1 MRIRKLYNGTGPLG
15 VTGPPIT
22 PAVANLA
29 AAPKYLLSDQ
39 DTFNTVGRI
48 VDAIESGQDVMY
60 GPEYAD
66 AIAQERKLRSRL
78 NRPAASTRG
87 PYGLGPQGVKPVYP
101 VAEFLTPV
109 GDLLA
114 AGEGAGMVAE
124 GVKEGDLSKIGMG
137 SGLSL
142 GAIAMAFLPGNL
154 QNFRAFANTQDN
166 RVLYHIHD
174 IIEDSQRSGTDLTP
188 DMVMGQ
194 LEAARYTP
202 EELADAGQVLDEFTD
217 VGTSSRYQG
226 EEFGEREWGTADFG
240 LSRAEETN
248 LDQLAMMMDP
258 EIDFGEGLDNL
269 LINGNPAYF
278 QGSLSPDV
286 VRAAMEQ
293 YDQIPANIQRRIE
306 QVGTNIPSNPRA
318 VENSVSRDAREE
330 MYSILEN
337 HYGGNIP
344 EEIALEVGVHPAQMR
359 RAGVSIPER
368 RSIVAEQY
376 GVPEGSQGSGI
387 STSISTNDVVNNP
400 MTFRD
405 QEVKLPKSV
414 SHFEL
419 SDRTVPNQG
428 YGPTRYINYDT
439 KIPFSQD
446 GISMKMEPLNYLAS
460 RVGSRYEPFAGAY
473 PDAYVANIGMAD
485 TRYGREIS
493 KLLDEAKGEL
503 ENLKNL
509 PSTLVDQDDILRLER
524 KINDLQSLGPSSSRD
539 VFAMMTK
546 MFDEIK
552 TGDIVDPGSLS
563 TDSYG
568 MWLRQIDKGNKY
580 LTQGGKKQG
589 AKLIP
594 QDKVPL
600 EDTINFKSLNNMGE
614 FTNTFKLPKEMAD
627 LFNRYDMLTGQ
638 GTGSGSLRTH
648 LMNEGMTVD
657 DVNAMMMEA
666 KEKYIDPALAK
677 RGLPPVQV
685 LEAGPA
691 DMYPGTQAPIFFKFP
706 LPYLEKLY
714 RGGRIK
720 LLKKRKKGMRV
731 KKSS

>member
-66 AIAQERKLRSRL
+66 AIAQERKLRARL

-154 QNFRAFANTQDN
+154 QNFRQFANAQDN

-194 LEAARYTP
+194 LEAARYSP
-202 EELADAGQVLDEFTD
+202 EELADAGMTLDEFTD
-217 VGTSSRYQG
+217 AGAIGSGPG
-226 EEFGEREWGTADFG
+226 EFA

-248 LDQLAMMMDP
+248 LDQLAMMLDP
-258 EIDFGEGLDNL
+258 DIEISGVLDDL
-269 LINGNPAYF
+269 LVNGNPAYF

-286 VRAAMEQ
+286 TRAAMEQ

-318 VENSVSRDAREE
+318 VDNSVSREAREE

-344 EEIALEVGVHPAQMR
+344 DEIALEVGVHPVQMQ
-359 RAGVSIPER
+359 RAGAQIPER

-376 GVPEGSQGSGI
+376 GVPEGSQGSDV
-387 STSISTNDVVNNP
+387 STSMSTDRFGNNP
-400 MTFRD
+400 MTFRGE
-405 QEVKLPKSV
+405 EVGLPKSV

-419 SDRTVPNQG
+419 NDRATPNQG
-428 YGPTRYINYDT
+428 YGPSRYISYDST
-439 KIPFSQD
+439 IPGSQD
-446 GISMKMEPLNYLAS
+446 GISMSMSPLDYLAS
-460 RVGSRYEPFAGAY
+460 RIGSRYEPFADAY

-485 TRYGREIS
+485 TRRGREIS
-493 KLLDEAKGEL
+493 KLIDEAEEEL
-503 ENLKNL
+503 KTLQDL
-509 PSTLVDQDDILRLER
+509 PSTLVDQSDITRLEQ
-524 KINDLQSLGPSSSRD
+524 KIFNLKSMGPSSSRD

-580 LTQGGKKQG
+580 IKQGGKKQG

-594 QDKVPL
+594 EDKVPL
-600 EDTINFKSLNNMGE
+600 EDTINFKSLNQMGE

-627 LFNRYDMLTGQ
+627 FFKEYDMLTGQ
-638 GTGSGSLRTH
+638 GTGSGRLRTH
-648 LMNEGMTVD
+648 LMNEGMTID
-657 DVNAMMMEA
+657 EANAMMMKA
-666 KEKYIDPALAK
+666 KYEYIDPALKK
-677 RGLPPVQV
+677 RGLPPVEV
-685 LEAGPA
+685 VSAGNA
-691 DMYPGTQAPIFFKFP
+691 DMYPGTQGPIFFKFP

-714 RGGRIK
+714 KGGRIK
-720 LLKKRKKGMRV
+720 LLKKRKKGMKV

>member
-1 MRIRKLYNGTGPLG
+1 MRIRKLYNGTGP
-15 VTGPPIT
+15 TGDPKKKKPIT
-22 PAVANLA
+22 PAVANPLL
-29 AAPKYLLSDQ
+29 APKYLLSNQ
-39 DTFNTVGRI
+39 NTFNTVGRI

-60 GPEYAD
+60 GPDYAD
-66 AIAQERKLRSRL
+66 AIAQERKLRKRQ
-78 NRPAASTRG
+78 RMTEPVDYTGRVQSTA
-87 PYGLGPQGVKPVYP
+87 P

-114 AGEGAGMVAE
+114 AGEGAGMVAQ

-137 SGLSL
+137 TGLSL
-142 GAIAMAFLPGNL
+142 GAIAMALVPGNL
-154 QNFRAFANTQDN
+154 QNFRAFANAQDN
-166 RVLYHIHD
+166 RVIYHIHD

-194 LEAARYTP
+194 LEAARYSP
-202 EELADAGQVLDEFTD
+202 EELADAGMTLDEFTD
-217 VGTSSRYQG
+217 AGAVGSGPG
-226 EEFGEREWGTADFG
+226 EFM

-258 EIDFGEGLDNL
+258 NIEIAGVLDNL
-269 LINGNPAYF
+269 LVNGNPAYF
-278 QGSLSPDV
+278 EGRLSPDV
-286 VRAAMEQ
+286 TRAAMEQ

-318 VENSVSRDAREE
+318 VDNSVSREAREE

-344 EEIALEVGVHPAQMR
+344 EEIALEVGVHPVQMQ
-359 RAGVSIPER
+359 RAGAQIPER
-368 RSIVAEQY
+368 RSIIAEQY

-387 STSISTNDVVNNP
+387 STSMSTNDVVYNP
-400 MTFRD
+400 MTFRGE
-405 QEVKLPKSV
+405 EVGLPKSV

-419 SDRTVPNQG
+419 NDRTVPNQP
-428 YGPTRYINYDT
+428 YAPSRFIDYDT
-439 KIPFSQD
+439 TIPGSQD
-446 GISMKMEPLNYLAS
+446 GISMRMSPLEYLAS
-460 RVGSRYEPFAGAY
+460 RPGSKYESFADAY

-485 TRYGREIS
+485 TRRGREIS
-493 KLLDEAKGEL
+493 KLIDEAEEEL
-503 ENLKNL
+503 KTAQNL
-509 PSTLVDQDDILRLER
+509 PSTLVDQSDITRLEQ
-524 KINDLQSLGPSSSRD
+524 KIYNLKSMGPSSSRD

-552 TGDIVDPGSLS
+552 TGDVVDPGSLS

-580 LTQGGKKQG
+580 LKQGGKKQG

-594 QDKVPL
+594 EDKVPL

-685 LEAGPA
+685 LEAGSA
-691 DMYPGTQAPIFFKFP
+691 DMYPGTQSPIFFKFP

-714 RGGRIK
+714 KGGRIK

-731 KKSS
+731 KK

>member
-1 MRIRKLYNGTGPLG
+1 MRIRKLYNGTGP
-15 VTGPPIT
+15 TGDPKKKKPIT
-22 PAVANLA
+22 PAVANPLLA
-29 AAPKYLLSDQ
+29 PQYLLSNEE
-39 DTFNTVGRI
+39 TFNTVQSI

-60 GPEYAD
+60 DPKYAD
-66 AIAQERKLRSRL
+66 AIAQERQDRARLRMPSE
-78 NRPAASTRG
+78 
-87 PYGLGPQGVKPVYP
+87 PVDYTGRVQSIAP
-101 VAEFLTPV
+101 FAEFFSPA

-114 AGEGAGMVAE
+114 AGEGAGMVAQ
-124 GVKEGDLSKIGMG
+124 GIKEGDLSKIGMG

-142 GAIAMAFLPGNL
+142 GAIAMALVPGNL

-194 LEAARYTP
+194 LEAARYSP
-202 EELADAGQVLDEFTD
+202 EELADAGQILDDFTD

-226 EEFGEREWGTADFG
+226 EEFGERQWGTADFG

-248 LDQLAMMMDP
+248 LDQLAMMLDP
-258 EIDFGEGLDNL
+258 DIDFGEGLDDL

-306 QVGTNIPSNPRA
+306 EVGTNIPSNPRA
-318 VENSVSRDAREE
+318 VENSVSRQAREE

-344 EEIALEVGVHPAQMR
+344 EEIALEVGIHPSQMQ
-359 RAGVSIPER
+359 RAGVTIPER
-368 RSIVAEQY
+368 RSIIADQY
-376 GVPEGSQGSGI
+376 GVPEGSQVPGMSTDRFGS
-387 STSISTNDVVNNP
+387 P

-405 QEVKLPKSV
+405 QEVGLPKNV

-419 SDRTVPNQG
+419 NDRVTPNQG
-428 YGPTRYINYDT
+428 YGPSRAIRYDT
-439 KIPFSQD
+439 TIPGSQD
-446 GISMKMEPLNYLAS
+446 GISMRMDPLDYLAS
-460 RVGSRYEPFAGAY
+460 RIGSRYENFVDAY
-473 PDAYVANIGMAD
+473 PDAYVANIGLAD

-493 KLLDEAKGEL
+493 NLLDEAEAEL
-503 ENLKNL
+503 KNLKNL
-509 PSTLVDQDDILRLER
+509 PSTLVDQNDILSLER
-524 KINDLQSLGPSSSRD
+524 KINNLKDLGPSSSRD

-546 MFDEIK
+546 LFDEIK

-594 QDKVPL
+594 EDKVPL
-600 EDTINFKSLNNMGE
+600 EDTINWKPLNKMGE
-614 FTNTFKLPKEMAD
+614 FTNTFRLPKEMAD
-627 LFNRYDMLTGQ
+627 FFKKHDIL
-638 GTGSGSLRTH
+638 TGSGSGGSSLRTH

-657 DVNAMMMEA
+657 EVNAMMMKA
-666 KEKYIDPALAK
+666 KYEYIDPALKK
-677 RGLPPVQV
+677 RGLPPV
-685 LEAGPA
+685 EIGNAGFA
-691 DMYPGTQAPIFFKFP
+691 EDYPGTQGPIFFKFP

-720 LLKKRKKGMRV
+720 LLKKAKKGMRV
-731 KKSS
+731 RKAS